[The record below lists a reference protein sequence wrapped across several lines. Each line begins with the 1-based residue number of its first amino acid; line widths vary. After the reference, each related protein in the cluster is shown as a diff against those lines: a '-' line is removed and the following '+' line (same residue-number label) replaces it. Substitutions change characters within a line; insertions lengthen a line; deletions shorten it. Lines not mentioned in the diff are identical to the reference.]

1 MSVFG
6 LGPIS
11 GILGGYSS
19 PYLSGAG
26 DLARITASQ
35 PAFNTRGNDVAS
47 LGGAVSGAGN
57 GAITGGSVGGGWG
70 ALIGGVV
77 GGVAGLF
84 SKKPAAQESSPA
96 AALPAGGSSMPSLT
110 DALTFG
116 LGSLGRSQGAPVN
129 VNQTQNVGQDTNINL
144 TNIIGGREFG
154 GTDLA
159 TGDFDVFKTI
169 SDVFAIQD
177 AMKAAQQTTGGA
189 TSTGSVTAANA
200 PAVASAKSNLTNY
213 LVIGALAVAGIYLFK
228 KGK

>member
-11 GILGGYSS
+11 GLLSGFGS
-19 PYLSGAG
+19 PYLSGGG
-26 DLARITASQ
+26 DLARVTAPQ
-35 PAFNTRGNDVAS
+35 PAIYTRGNDVAN

-57 GAITGGSVGGGWG
+57 GAITGGSFGGGWG

-77 GGVAGLF
+77 GGIGGLF
-84 SKKPAAQESSPA
+84 SKKPAQETSPA
-96 AALPAGGSSMPSLT
+96 SVLPAGGSSMPSLT
-110 DALTFG
+110 DALSFG
-116 LGSLGRSQGAPVN
+116 LGSLGRTQGAPVN
-129 VNQTQNVGQDTNINL
+129 VNQSQNVAQDTNINL

-154 GTDLA
+154 GTDLT

-177 AMKAAQQTTGGA
+177 AMKAAQTSGGTVNTGA
-189 TSTGSVTAANA
+189 VTAANA
-200 PAVASAKSNLTNY
+200 PATAAAKSNLTNY
-213 LVIGALAVAGIYLFK
+213 LFIGGLVLAGIYLFK

>member
-11 GILGGYSS
+11 GLFSGLGS

-35 PAFNTRGNDVAS
+35 PVVYTRGKDVAN

-57 GAITGGSVGGGWG
+57 GAITGGSFGGGWG

-77 GGVAGLF
+77 GGIGGLF
-84 SKKPAAQESSPA
+84 SKKPAQETSPA
-96 AALPAGGSSMPSLT
+96 AVLPAGGSAMPSLT
-110 DALTFG
+110 DALSLG
-116 LGSLGRSQGAPVN
+116 LGSLGRSRGAPVN
-129 VNQTQNVGQDTNINL
+129 VNQSQNVDQATNINL

-154 GTDLA
+154 GTDLE

-177 AMKAAQQTTGGA
+177 AMKAAQVSGTTANTGA
-189 TSTGSVTAANA
+189 VTAANA
-200 PAVASAKSNLTNY
+200 PATAAAKSNLTNY